1 MNHTLNRAKWKVLGL
16 SEHTGNSRVKNAKE
30 ASKQS
35 QEIVPL
41 ELSCLFLRE
50 PGCEICFYKEIL
62 GDV

>member
-35 QEIVPL
+35 QGIMPL
-41 ELSCLFLRE
+41 ELSWPFSE
-50 PGCEICFYKEIL
+50 NL
-62 GDV
+62 GVRYVSIKRL

>member
-35 QEIVPL
+35 QGIMPL
-41 ELSCLFLRE
+41 ELSCLFSE
-50 PGCEICFYKEIL
+50 NL
-62 GDV
+62 GVRYVSIKRL